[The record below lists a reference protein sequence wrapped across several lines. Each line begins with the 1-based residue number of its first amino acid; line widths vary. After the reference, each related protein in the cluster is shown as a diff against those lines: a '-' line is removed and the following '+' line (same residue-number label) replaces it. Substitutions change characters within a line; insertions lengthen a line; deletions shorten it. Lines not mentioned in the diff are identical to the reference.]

1 MSKAVSR
8 NVLIAVALIVVA
20 IGIIAAYWLT
30 LPPAAPPTAPTQ
42 PAKQPTQPPAQQPP
56 AQQPPQNVTQP
67 TQPPALETITIGTS
81 KIRVPREFYDFVN
94 KAKAGQVKVT
104 INFWTGMSQW
114 EVEVMQKLIDAFQK
128 EYPGITVKYT
138 NVQNLKEQVKAGVLT
153 GDVENTAHVF
163 TWAHD
168 WTGDLADSG
177 AIVAL
182 DDYLPP
188 ETLTDLKAQYMA
200 AAYTSG
206 MYKLRLWGLPWAA
219 EAIALVCNKDAVPSA
234 PQTWSDYEKIMQQW
248 YNPSKNTYGVAYQID
263 PYHVYPFVTAFG
275 GYYYDEDKNSVGV
288 NSQGTVDGLT
298 FYITHVMKYMYTSDV
313 GMETQLKILL
323 EGRAPCM
330 VTGPWNIPTIKA
342 NIKNVVVYS
351 IPPIDGK
358 VPKPFSGI
366 KQMWITSV
374 TKGDKNRLYASILF
388 TMWFTLNDD
397 ALKTLADAG
406 YVPVKLSI
414 LQYLQAN
421 ADKYPTILGFAQSV
435 SNSVP
440 MPKSAN
446 MNYVWGP
453 VSDALNA
460 IVTKYNEAGPE
471 AAVGVVKQLL
481 NDAQSKIVSK
491 IGG

>member
-1 MSKAVSR
+1 LSKTASR
-8 NVLIAVALIVVA
+8 NIIVAVVLIVVA
-20 IGIIAAYWLT
+20 LGIVYFYYQSTI
-30 LPPAAPPTAPTQ
+30 APPPSQ
-42 PAKQPTQPPAQQPP
+42 P
-56 AQQPPQNVTQP
+56 TQP
-67 TQPPALETITIGTS
+67 TQPTQPSTPAQPPQTPPSNATQPSQPSAPALKTITIGTS
-81 KIRVPREFYDFVN
+81 TIRVPSDFYDFVQ
-94 KAKAGQVKVT
+94 KAKSGQVQVT

-114 EVEVMQKLIDAFQK
+114 EVDVMKNVIAKFQQ

-182 DDYLPP
+182 DQYLPP

-200 AAYTSG
+200 SAYTSG
-206 MYKLRLWGLPWAA
+206 MYKLHLYGLPWAA
-219 EAIALVCNKDAVPSA
+219 EAIALVCNKDLVPSA
-234 PQTWSDYEKIMQQW
+234 PQTWSDFEKIMQQW
-248 YNPSKNTYGVAYQID
+248 YNPSKNTYGIAYQID

-275 GYYYDEDKNSVGV
+275 GFYYDEDRNAVGV
-288 NSQGTVDGLT
+288 NSQGTVDGIT
-298 FYITHVMKYMYTSDV
+298 FYIQHVMKYMYTSDV
-313 GMETQLKILL
+313 GMEAQLKILTD
-323 EGRAPCM
+323 GRTPCM
-330 VTGPWNIPTIKA
+330 VTGPWNIPTIKQ
-342 NIKNVVVYS
+342 NIKNVVVYP

-358 VPKPFSGI
+358 TPKPFSGV
-366 KQMWITSV
+366 KQMWV
-374 TKGDKNRLYASILF
+374 TKVVEGDKNRLYASILF

-406 YVPVKLSI
+406 YIPVKLSI

-421 ADKYPTILGFAQSV
+421 ADKYPTILGFAQAV

-453 VSDALNA
+453 VADVLNA
-460 IVTKYNEAGPE
+460 IVTKYNEQGE
-471 AAVGVVKQLL
+471 QAALSAVKQLL
-481 NDAQSKIVSK
+481 DDAQSKIVAK